1 MDKKPRSI
9 VLADNWKMKEIKLVL
24 ALRDEMV
31 EYSIDNKLIQEY
43 LDEEYERI
51 NIMYEER
58 IKRYNDKI
66 NNVKHVNVNKK
77 KRKEAINFIIKNKE
91 FLQEKGYDPKFI
103 ENYANKHYSIICKR
117 YSVTSNV
124 TSNNITSNNIIN
136 NNISFID

>member
-1 MDKKPRSI
+1 MDKKPRAI

-31 EYSIDNKLIQEY
+31 EYSIDNNLIQEY

-51 NIMYEER
+51 NSMYEER
-58 IKRYNDKI
+58 IKKYQNKI

-91 FLQEKGYDPKFI
+91 FLQEKGYDPTFI
-103 ENYANKHYSIICKR
+103 ENYANKHYSIICKK
-117 YSVTSNV
+117 YNITS
-124 TSNNITSNNIIN
+124 NITSNNITN